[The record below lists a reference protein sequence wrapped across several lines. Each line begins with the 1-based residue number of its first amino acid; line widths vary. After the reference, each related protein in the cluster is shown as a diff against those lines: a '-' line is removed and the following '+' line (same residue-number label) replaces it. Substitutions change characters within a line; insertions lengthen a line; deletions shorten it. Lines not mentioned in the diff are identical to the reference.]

1 MQDTSYDVV
10 IVGSGVAGALIA
22 ARLAE
27 AGASVRILEAGPRT
41 DRDAAVKRYRNGE
54 YAYESPAWAP
64 QPAGQ
69 DLNNYYVQ
77 DGEVM
82 FDSDYERR
90 VGGTT
95 WHWLGNCPRLL
106 PSDFEMQTRFG
117 VGVDWPIS
125 YDDLEPW
132 YLEAEHELGVAG
144 NSEHNDGS
152 PRSGDYPMPPL
163 PMASGDLMFKEA
175 AASLGLE
182 LLETPQARNSV
193 EGFQGRSICCGN
205 AMCIP
210 VCPVQAKY
218 DATVHTD
225 IAEAAGAELTENAMV
240 SKVVVGDDGAITHV
254 VYLDPD
260 GTEHEVTGKIFVIAA
275 NGIETPRLLL
285 MSKSE
290 NAPNGVANSSDQVGR
305 NLADHPEARVS
316 AVVPNAYI
324 GYRGPLQLSGI
335 DEVREGEFRG
345 ERSAMRLQVSHS
357 VGSPQTVAASLIEEG
372 KVGVSLFS
380 SIKETAP
387 YQVRLAS
394 MLEQLPDP
402 NNRVTIDEEQLDPLG
417 LPRPKLTYSHD
428 EYIAK
433 GWEAANELH
442 EQMLEAVGATDI
454 VHSDRLGGVGHLMG
468 TARMGDDPET
478 SVADANGRTHD
489 HENLYIAGAA
499 LFPTSGTANP
509 TLTIAALSLR
519 TADHLM
525 VELGLSQ
532 DAMSLVV

>member
-1 MQDTSYDVV
+1 MFQDAEYDVV

-22 ARLAE
+22 ARLSE

-41 DRDAAVKRYRNGE
+41 DREEVVGRFRSGQ
-54 YAYESPAWAP
+54 YAYDSPEWAP

-69 DLNNYYVQ
+69 DVNNYYVQ
-77 DGEVM
+77 DGDVM

-95 WHWLGNCPRLL
+95 WHWLGNCPRLI
-106 PSDFEMQTRFG
+106 PSDFELNTRFG

-152 PRSGDYPMPPL
+152 PRSGDYPMPAL
-163 PMASGDLMFKEA
+163 PFASGDQMFREA

-193 EGFQGRSICCGN
+193 DGYQGRPICCGN
-205 AMCIP
+205 AICIP

-218 DATVHTD
+218 DATVHLD
-225 IAEAAGAELTENAMV
+225 IAEANGAELTDNAMV
-240 SKVVVGDDGAITHV
+240 SKIVIGEDGAVTMVH
-254 VYLDPD
+254 YLDPE
-260 GTEHEVTGKIFVIAA
+260 GNVHEVTGKVFIIAA

-285 MSKSE
+285 MSKDE
-290 NAPNGVANSSDQVGR
+290 NVPNGVANSSDQVGR
-305 NLADHPEARVS
+305 HLQDHPEARVAATVS
-316 AVVPNAYI
+316 TPYI
-324 GYRGPLQLSGI
+324 GSRGPLQLSGI
-335 DEVREGEFRG
+335 DEVREGEFRS
-345 ERSAMRLQVSHS
+345 ERSAIRLQVSHS
-357 VGSPQTVAASLIEEG
+357 TGNPQTVANSLIEEG
-372 KVGVSLFS
+372 MVGVSLFTG
-380 SIKETAP
+380 IREIAP

-394 MLEQLPDP
+394 MIEQLPDP
-402 NNRVTIDEEQLDPLG
+402 ENRVTLDENQLDPLG

-428 EYIAK
+428 DYVHG

-442 EQMLEAVGATDI
+442 NQLLEAVGADNI
-454 VHSDRLGGVGHLMG
+454 VHSEQLGGVGHLIG
-468 TARMGDDPET
+468 TVRMGSDPAT
-478 SVADANGRTHD
+478 SVTNEFGRTHD
-489 HENLYIAGAA
+489 HENLFIAGSA

-509 TLTIAALSLR
+509 TLTLAALALK
-519 TADHLM
+519 TADHLKT
-525 VELGLSQ
+525 ELDLT
-532 DAMSLVV
+532 

>member
-1 MQDTSYDVV
+1 MTQETNYDVV
-10 IVGSGVAGALIA
+10 VVGSGVAGALIA
-22 ARLAE
+22 ARLSA
-27 AGASVRILEAGPRT
+27 AGARVRILEAGQRT
-41 DRDAAVKRYRNGE
+41 DRDAAVTRYRDGK
-54 YAYESPAWAP
+54 YAYENPEWAP

-117 VGVDWPIS
+117 VGVDWPIG

-144 NSEHNDGS
+144 NSSHADGS

-193 EGFQGRSICCGN
+193 AGFQDRPACCGN

-210 VCPVQAKY
+210 VCPIQAKY
-218 DATVHTD
+218 DATVH
-225 IAEAAGAELTENAMV
+225 IALAEAAGAELTENA
-240 SKVVVGDDGAITHV
+240 VVAKIVTGEDGAVSTV
-254 VYLDPD
+254 QYLDPEGISHD
-260 GTEHEVTGKIFVIAA
+260 VAGKIVVVAA
-275 NGIETPRLLL
+275 NAIETPRLLL
-285 MSKSE
+285 MSKSDLT
-290 NAPNGVANSSDQVGR
+290 PNGVANSSDQVGR

-316 AVVPNAYI
+316 AVVPKPYF

-335 DEVREGEFRG
+335 DQVREGEFRS
-345 ERSAMRLQVSHS
+345 ERGAIRLQVSHS
-357 VGSPQTVAASLIEEG
+357 VGNPLNTAQALIDDG
-372 KVGVSLFS
+372 KVGVELFRGIS
-380 SIKETAP
+380 RSAP
-387 YQVRLAS
+387 FQVRLAS
-394 MLEQLPDP
+394 MIEQLPDP
-402 NNRVTIDEEQLDPLG
+402 NNRVTLAEDQLDPLG

-428 EYIAK
+428 DYVRG
-433 GWEAANELH
+433 GWDAANELH
-442 EQMLEAVGATDI
+442 EQMLAAVGAHDI
-454 VHSDRLGGVGHLMG
+454 VHAERLGGVGHLMG
-468 TARMGDDPET
+468 TARMGDSPED
-478 SVADANGRTHD
+478 SVTDSFGRTHD
-489 HENLYIAGAA
+489 HANLFLAGAA

-519 TADHLM
+519 TADHLIT
-525 VELGLSQ
+525 ELG
-532 DAMSLVV
+532 MS